1 MIKKEIQKIISKK
14 TKHTRKPE
22 INEKLLWVLFQQF
35 SKDNGYI
42 LTQDNEKVVKTI
54 VRYFLTDPKY
64 NRYKLIKSEPSLN
77 KGLLIWGPN
86 GVGKTYLFEIIQ
98 DIGRELFMRFN
109 YNGLWFSKISCG
121 SFVDDYMREVTNDE
135 STFELRNYYK
145 GVLYIDDLGFEKRA
159 FNKTEIIGDI
169 LFEREK
175 LGSRTFIT
183 TNLKPS
189 EITERYGDRIGD
201 RLPAM
206 FNIIN
211 WKGKSFR
218 K

>member
-1 MIKKEIQKIISKK
+1 MIKKEIQKIISHK

-22 INEKLLWVLFQQF
+22 INEKLFWGLFKQF
-35 SKDNGYI
+35 SKDKGYI
-42 LTQDNEKVVKTI
+42 LNQDNEKVVKTI
-54 VRYFLTDPKY
+54 VRYFLSNPKY
-64 NRYKLIKSEPSLN
+64 NDNKLIKSEPSLN
-77 KGLLIWGPN
+77 KGLLVWGPN

-109 YNGLWFSKISCG
+109 YTGLWFTKISCG
-121 SFVDDYMREVTNDE
+121 SFVDIYMREVKTDG

-145 GVLYIDDLGFEKRA
+145 GVLYIDDLGFEKKA
-159 FNKTEIIGDI
+159 FNKTEIIADI

-189 EITERYGDRIGD
+189 EITQRYGDRIGD

>member
-1 MIKKEIQKIISKK
+1 
-14 TKHTRKPE
+14 
-22 INEKLLWVLFQQF
+22 
-35 SKDNGYI
+35 
-42 LTQDNEKVVKTI
+42 
-54 VRYFLTDPKY
+54 
-64 NRYKLIKSEPSLN
+64 
-77 KGLLIWGPN
+77 
-86 GVGKTYLFEIIQ
+86 
-98 DIGRELFMRFN
+98 MRFN
-109 YNGLWFSKISCG
+109 YKGLWFSKISCG
-121 SFVDDYMREVTNDE
+121 SFVDDYMREVINDE

-145 GVLYIDDLGFEKRA
+145 GVLYIDDLGFEKLA

-189 EITERYGDRIGD
+189 EITQRYGDRIGD